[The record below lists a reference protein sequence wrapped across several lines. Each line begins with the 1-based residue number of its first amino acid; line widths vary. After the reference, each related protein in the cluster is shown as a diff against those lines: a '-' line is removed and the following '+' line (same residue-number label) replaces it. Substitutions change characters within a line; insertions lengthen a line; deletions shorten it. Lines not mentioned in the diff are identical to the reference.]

1 MENKFNTHTKQQH
14 ESCEQYQIDK
24 NTKPIQQNK
33 HKTQKHNT
41 SNAIQKQ
48 EKSNKQ
54 QNNTTKHTLTH
65 QKQNEHKHKTT
76 KQNKQQHNT
85 FFFLMGS
92 LHPEFSS
99 G

>member
-65 QKQNEHKHKTT
+65 QKQKRTNTNT
-76 KQNKQQHNT
+76 KQQNRTNNNT
-85 FFFLMGS
+85 THFFS
-92 LHPEFSS
+92 
-99 G
+99 